1 MVEKCHMMPLVD
13 ETESGVEVKRWVGI
27 FLEVVMEEDK
37 RLEGWVC
44 HGNEGYRMG
53 IQDLDE

>member
-1 MVEKCHMMPLVD
+1 MVPLVEEID
-13 ETESGVEVKRWVGI
+13 SGVEVKRWVGI